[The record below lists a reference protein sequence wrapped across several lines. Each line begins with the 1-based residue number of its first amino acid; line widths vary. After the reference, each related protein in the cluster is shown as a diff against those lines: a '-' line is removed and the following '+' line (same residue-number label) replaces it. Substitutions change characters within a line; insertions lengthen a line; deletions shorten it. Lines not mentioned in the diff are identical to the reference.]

1 MSAGSCDERLRPGLR
16 VDCVAGEYRLG
27 KVHFCMAFVAV
38 ILRWEWERE
47 LNGGGRC
54 QRRMPVVVRVLSS
67 DNVLGVGKAR

>member
-47 LNGGGRC
+47 LKWWR
-54 QRRMPVVVRVLSS
+54 
-67 DNVLGVGKAR
+67 